1 MTKFSNKL
9 KKPCFWSILGP
20 ENPAFSCTTSHKIL
34 APCQNFEKI
43 NGTILD
49 RQTGQSPGQ
58 TERLKDRWKD
68 GRTYSIL

>member
-20 ENPAFSCTTSHKIL
+20 ENPAFSCTTSHEIP

-43 NGTILD
+43 NGTIPRRLD
-49 RQTGQSPGQ
+49 
-58 TERLKDRWKD
+58 RLKD
-68 GRTYSIL
+68 